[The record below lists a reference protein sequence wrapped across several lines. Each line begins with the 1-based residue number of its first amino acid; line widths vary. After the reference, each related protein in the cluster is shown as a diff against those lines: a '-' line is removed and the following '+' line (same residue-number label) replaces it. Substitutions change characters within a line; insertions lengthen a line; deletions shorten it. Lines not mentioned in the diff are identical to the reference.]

1 MQEKGRTKN
10 GRKVVEI
17 GDEKGRIEKRGT
29 G

>member
-1 MQEKGRTKN
+1 MQEKGRTRN

-17 GDEKGRIEKRGT
+17 WDEKGRIEKRGT